1 MLNYLIESAV
11 CMAVFFICYKLVL
24 SKVKFFKFNR
34 FYLLFSIPVSLI
46 LPLLSFKTGIQS
58 IALLTYESGIRQNI
72 SGVEFFSD
80 SFQNGGALPESQTI
94 FWNIS
99 TIGFLVY
106 STVSLVL
113 LFRFSNNLIRL
124 IRQMRNNKVV
134 HYLGNKIVLLD
145 SVTSPCAFFQ
155 TIFLSSQD
163 YQNELIDQDLLN
175 HEIAH
180 KTQLHSIDVIL
191 FELFQIVFWFNPLI
205 YFYKSAVNL
214 NHEYLAD
221 DYSAEQADNL
231 ADYSNK
237 LISYTYNLNSA
248 KLASGLRS
256 HLTRKRL
263 LMIHSSG
270 KNKYKIVRMG
280 LLAVIVGFL
289 TVFISCENGKGTS
302 RLSDI
307 VAETSPEEPR
317 GGLSDSVF
325 MKNDLKMT
333 ISFDTVT
340 QVVETLPIYS
350 FKNILN
356 VSEPGMKLLFK
367 EVITRDGL
375 DVGVKKLLD
384 DQNVITHLT
393 FAEVNQKLLMIKCQ
407 YDYSD
412 NKKYDSMILEFALS
426 LIKLD

>member
-11 CMAVFFICYKLVL
+11 CMAVLFICYTLVL
-24 SKVKFFKFNR
+24 SKVRFFKFNR

-58 IALLTYESGIRQNI
+58 MALLTYESGIGQNI
-72 SGVEFFSD
+72 SGIAFFSENI
-80 SFQNGGALPESQTI
+80 QNGGAMPESQTS
-94 FWNIS
+94 FWKISNIALL
-99 TIGFLVY
+99 IY
-106 STVSLVL
+106 STVSLLL

-124 IRQMRNNKVV
+124 IRQMRNNTVV
-134 HYLGNKIVLLD
+134 HYHGNKIVLLN
-145 SVTSPCAFFQ
+145 SITSPCAFLQ

-180 KTQLHSIDVIL
+180 KTQLHSIDVI
-191 FELFQIVFWFNPLI
+191 FIELVQIVLWFNPLI

-221 DYSAEQADNL
+221 DYSAEQVDKR

-248 KLASGLRS
+248 PLASGLRS
-256 HLTRKRL
+256 QLTRKRL
-263 LMIHSSG
+263 LMIHSTVS
-270 KNKYKIVRMG
+270 NTYKMVRFSLLFMMVG
-280 LLAVIVGFL
+280 LL
-289 TVFISCENGKGTS
+289 TVFISCENEKGS
-302 RLSDI
+302 SLLNAK
-307 VAETSPEEPR
+307 VAETYRADKRS
-317 GGLSDSVF
+317 GISDSVF

-333 ISFDTVT
+333 ISFDTVR
-340 QVVETLPIYS
+340 QVDTALPIYN

-356 VSEPGMKLLFK
+356 VSEPDMKLLFK

-393 FAEVNQKLLMIKCQ
+393 FAEVNEKLLMIKCQ

-412 NKKYDSMILEFALS
+412 EKKYDSMILEFALS